1 MFIHFKLIIL
11 DDLEMHI
18 LLNDRTLAAMLIQR
32 RQTGQ
37 SPLSYFNLL
46 KVQKACF
53 MLDET
58 DMKINQISSKLGLSD
73 PYYFSRMFTK
83 VMGLSPKEYRNQKK
97 G

>member
-1 MFIHFKLIIL
+1 
-11 DDLEMHI
+11 MHPRHSVKI
-18 LLNDRTLAAMLIQR
+18 WHGFHINMWQIPITLVGSA
-32 RQTGQ
+32 TVF
-37 SPLSYFNLL
+37 S
-46 KVQKACF
+46 QKRARYLP
-53 MLDET
+53 LDET

>member
-1 MFIHFKLIIL
+1 
-11 DDLEMHI
+11 
-18 LLNDRTLAAMLIQR
+18 
-32 RQTGQ
+32 
-37 SPLSYFNLL
+37 
-46 KVQKACF
+46 